1 MKLIYVCLFI
11 CNPLTILRKGLKTA
25 AVVHH
30 SLGQSS
36 AIELEKF

>member
-30 SLGQSS
+30 SLGQSL
-36 AIELEKF
+36 AMKI